1 MVVALKIMKVLIL
14 VSLFVAGT
22 SIPLEDFY
30 SFGVVEGDVALEKG
44 LSLTYYNYGYQYASV
59 KLSLSNITI
68 VGKSR
73 QTIFVSFCAFI
84 HVDLAS
90 YPG

>member
-1 MVVALKIMKVLIL
+1 MVVALKMMRVLIL

-30 SFGVVEGDVALEKG
+30 SFGAVEGGAALEKG
-44 LSLTYYNYGYQYASV
+44 LSLTYGYQYASV

-68 VGKSR
+68 VGKSH
-73 QTIFVSFCAFI
+73 QTIFVSF
-84 HVDLAS
+84 
-90 YPG
+90 